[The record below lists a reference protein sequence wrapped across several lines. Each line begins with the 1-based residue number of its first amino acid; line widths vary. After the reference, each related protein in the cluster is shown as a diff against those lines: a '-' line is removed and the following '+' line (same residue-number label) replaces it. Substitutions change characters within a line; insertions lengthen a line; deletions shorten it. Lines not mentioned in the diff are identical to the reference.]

1 MTIENT
7 RRTIIQV
14 QILREFAVQII
25 MNSTQIYA
33 IITDDIFATTILY
46 NIISKMWSF
55 LRLRTLFFLLKHL
68 VYSYVL
74 QRRRF
79 LSFWTRHKLFLQI
92 IYWTET
98 AICNAVEIK
107 NLNQASFRADTLI
120 VIQFIS
126 LLLDSH
132 LSFVADLLETFL
144 HIWRQFHSSMKLM
157 ILSLN
162 VFHVAAALSDRERFF
177 FRNKVHLYEFMISS
191 ILICHFTSL
200 TLLHYAE
207 GNIHCFAAIVHLIID
222 AKILVWNF
230 PSISSSSR
238 DHDSSCVMTSSLT

>member
-1 MTIENT
+1 
-7 RRTIIQV
+7 
-14 QILREFAVQII
+14 
-25 MNSTQIYA
+25 
-33 IITDDIFATTILY
+33 
-46 NIISKMWSF
+46 MWSF
-55 LRLRTLFFLLKHL
+55 LRLRTLFFLLKHF

-74 QRRRF
+74 RRRRF
-79 LSFWTRHKLFLQI
+79 LSLWTRHELFLQI

-98 AICNAVEIK
+98 AICSAVEIR

-132 LSFVADLLETFL
+132 LSFVADLLKTSL
-144 HIWRQFHSSMKLM
+144 HIWRQFHSSIELM
-157 ILSLN
+157 TLSFN

-200 TLLHYAE
+200 TLLHCAE
-207 GNIHCFAAIVHLIID
+207 CDMRCFAAIAHLIVD

-230 PSISSSSR
+230 PSISSSSS
-238 DHDSSCVMTSSLT
+238 DHNSSRVMTSSLT

>member
-1 MTIENT
+1 M
-7 RRTIIQV
+7 IIQV
-14 QILREFAVQII
+14 QTLRKFAVQII

-33 IITDDIFATTILY
+33 IIVDDIFAITILY

-74 QRRRF
+74 WQRRF
-79 LSFWTRHKLFLQI
+79 LSFWIRHELFLQI

-98 AICNAVEIK
+98 AICSAVEIR
-107 NLNQASFRADTLI
+107 NLNQMSFRADTLI
-120 VIQFIS
+120 MIQFIS

-132 LSFVADLLETFL
+132 LSFVTDLLETSL
-144 HIWRQFHSSMKLM
+144 HIWRQFHDLIRLM
-157 ILSLN
+157 TFSLS
-162 VFHVAAALSDRERFF
+162 VFHVAAALSDRKRFF
-177 FRNKVHLYEFMISS
+177 FRNKVHLYEFMIRS

-200 TLLHYAE
+200 TLLRYAE
-207 GNIHCFAAIVHLIID
+207 SDIRCFAAIVHLIID

-230 PSISSSSR
+230 SSISSSSN
-238 DHDSSCVMTSSLT
+238 DHDSSRVMTSSFT

>member
-1 MTIENT
+1 
-7 RRTIIQV
+7 
-14 QILREFAVQII
+14 
-25 MNSTQIYA
+25 
-33 IITDDIFATTILY
+33 
-46 NIISKMWSF
+46 MWSF

-79 LSFWTRHKLFLQI
+79 LSFWTRHELFLQI

-98 AICNAVEIK
+98 TICSAVEIR

-132 LSFVADLLETFL
+132 LSFVADLLETSL
-144 HIWRQFHSSMKLM
+144 HIWKQFHSSMKLM
-157 ILSLN
+157 TLSLSI
-162 VFHVAAALSDRERFF
+162 FHVAAALSSRERFF
-177 FRNKVHLYEFMISS
+177 FRNKVHLYEFVIRS
-191 ILICHFTSL
+191 ILTCHFSLL

-207 GNIHCFAAIVHLIID
+207 SDIHCFAAIVRLIVD

-230 PSISSSSR
+230 SSISSSSS
-238 DHDSSCVMTSSLT
+238 DHDSSRVMTSSLT